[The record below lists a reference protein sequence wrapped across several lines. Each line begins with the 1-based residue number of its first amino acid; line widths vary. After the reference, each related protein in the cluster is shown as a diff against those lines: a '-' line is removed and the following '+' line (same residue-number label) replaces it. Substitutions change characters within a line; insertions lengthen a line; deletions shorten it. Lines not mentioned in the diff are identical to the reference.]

1 MMVFRPFDVQWCAHL
16 VGPRGCGKS
25 SFLLLLKAVLGEL
38 VGETTL
44 SNVCNADADMR
55 RRTSATLVSKN
66 LIFVDEAEVPDV
78 VQKGE
83 LAQPFETENLLQ
95 LSRYGGLSFGE
106 TSTA

>member
-1 MMVFRPFDVQWCAHL
+1 M
-16 VGPRGCGKS
+16 
-25 SFLLLLKAVLGEL
+25 
-38 VGETTL
+38 

-78 VQKGE
+78 AQKGE

-95 LSRYGGLSFGE
+95 LTSCGPVGIREIHGRESSIHSWSFLVLCSFGV
-106 TSTA
+106 